1 MSPKLDIEQTSRD
14 WEVKLTTGKGRGL
27 FALRDIRKGSQILEE
42 KPLLSVQLPEF
53 VPGKGYN
60 MTAMI
65 EDVTLQYSLLE
76 PQDKEQFDSCHEHR
90 LEGDGQNDSDRL
102 MAILR
107 SNGYTTPDSDGRT
120 RVAMYP
126 QVALINHSCE
136 PNVLNA
142 DSEIRRVIAIRDIKA
157 GEEASV
163 PSCVMLSCTF
173 DLLSVL

>member
-1 MSPKLDIEQTSRD
+1 MSVR
-14 WEVKLTTGKGRGL
+14 
-27 FALRDIRKGSQILEE
+27 
-42 KPLLSVQLPEF
+42 LPEF

-60 MTAMI
+60 MAEMV
-65 EDVTLQYSLLE
+65 EDVTRQYSLLK
-76 PQDKEQFDSCHEHR
+76 PQDREQFDSCHEHR
-90 LEGDGQNDSDRL
+90 LEGDGQDDSDRL

-107 SNGYTTPDSDGRT
+107 SNGYTTQDSEGRT

-142 DSEIRRVIAIRDIKA
+142 DSEIRRVVAIRDIKA

-163 PSCVMLSCTF
+163 PCMVISGSFEPRIVCG
-173 DLLSVL
+173 